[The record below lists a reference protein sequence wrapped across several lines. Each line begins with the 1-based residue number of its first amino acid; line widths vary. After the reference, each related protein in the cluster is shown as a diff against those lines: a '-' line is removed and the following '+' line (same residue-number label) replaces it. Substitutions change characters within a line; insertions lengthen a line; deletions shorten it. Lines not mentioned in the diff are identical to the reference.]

1 MQKERKCVRAFIIN
15 ENKEILLVKFEFPDV
30 VDNKI
35 LWVTPGGG
43 VKPNETYEQALIREL
58 YEELGLIIEE
68 VGSPVLI
75 KDVPI
80 EDKRGRYISH
90 EVYYLLKVSSDVKI
104 SLSNMTLNEKKTF
117 RGIKW
122 FGLNNI
128 QNEFFAP
135 QEILNYIQ

>member
-1 MQKERKCVRAFIIN
+1 MQKERKCARAFIVN
-15 ENKEILLVKFEFPDV
+15 EKKEILLVKFEFPDV
-30 VDNKI
+30 VGNKI

-43 VKPNETYEQALIREL
+43 VKSNETYEQALTREL
-58 YEELGLIIEE
+58 QEELGLVIKR
-68 VGSPVLI
+68 VNPPVLI

-80 EDKRGRYISH
+80 EGKCGRYISH
-90 EVYYLLKVSSDVKI
+90 EVYYLVKVSSDVEI
-104 SLSNMTLNEKKTF
+104 SLSNMTLSEKKTF

-128 QNEFFAP
+128 QKEFFVP

>member
-1 MQKERKCVRAFIIN
+1 MQKERKCARAFIIN

>member
-1 MQKERKCVRAFIIN
+1 MQKERKCARAFSIN